1 MDNWFRYYR
10 QPKKYTS
17 LIELY
22 KDYVLEVF
30 RIEEESNKKFAKLFK
45 DLPTLS
51 QDTKYK
57 WMLELNTNFGDIN
70 IVDKLELWER
80 PMDNS
85 KYIIGIDPIK

>member
-80 PMDNS
+80 PVDNS
-85 KYIIGIDPIK
+85 KYIIGIDSV